1 MVAFFCV
8 LLFRVKVRF
17 HQDTSRR
24 PEGRELSNIRYTI
37 ISCYFPKLYQLY
49 FGIFYFIVVYLNI
62 TPPSPP
68 AQVLSLHQENLI
80 MFF

>member
-1 MVAFFCV
+1 MVAFFCAV
-8 LLFRVKVRF
+8 FSGEVGVEF

-62 TPPSPP
+62 TPPSPQLRYCP
-68 AQVLSLHQENLI
+68 FI
-80 MFF
+80 RKI